1 MLLFLSRNIPRSIA
15 IAVPIITGLYVFM
28 NMAYMTVL
36 TPAEMMSAPA
46 VAVAFGERVL
56 GPFAFLIPLGVALS
70 TFGCAMS
77 IQFGVTRMCFVAGQE
92 GHMLEPLSYV
102 HVKKS
107 TPGPAVA
114 LQGLLAF
121 AFIVVGNIHTLIEF
135 ASFLIWFFYGAAMVT
150 LLVMRKTHAKVHRPY
165 KVPIVIP
172 IFILGVAIFLSVM
185 PIVNDPSLKYLS
197 AVGFILVGVLLYIPF
212 VYYKKRPA
220 MMDRLT
226 EITQLMF
233 MVVPPEKS
241 E

>member
-1 MLLFLSRNIPRSIA
+1 
-15 IAVPIITGLYVFM
+15 M

-36 TPAEMMSAPA
+36 TPSEMMSAEA
-46 VAVAFGERVL
+46 VAVTFGERVL

-102 HVKKS
+102 HVKKA

-121 AFIVVGNIHTLIEF
+121 VFIVVGNIHALIDF
-135 ASFLIWFFYGAAMVT
+135 ASFLIWFFYGSAMVT
-150 LLVMRKTHAKVHRPY
+150 LLVMRRTHAHLKRPY
-165 KVPIVIP
+165 KVPIIIP
-172 IFILGVAIFLSVM
+172 IFILGVSLFLSIT
-185 PIVNDPSLKYLS
+185 PIVTEPSFKYLS
-197 AVGFILVGVLLYIPF
+197 AVGFILIGVLVYIPF
-212 VYYKKRPA
+212 VYQKKRPA

-226 EITQLMF
+226 EITQLLF
-233 MVVPPEKS
+233 MAVPPEKMD
-241 E
+241 